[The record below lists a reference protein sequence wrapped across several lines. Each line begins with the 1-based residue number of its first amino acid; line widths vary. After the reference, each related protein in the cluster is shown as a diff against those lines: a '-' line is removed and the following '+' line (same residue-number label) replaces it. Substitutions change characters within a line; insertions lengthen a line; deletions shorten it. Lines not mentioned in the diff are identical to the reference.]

1 MVSPLLNIRPLA
13 KVICSWV
20 QDCKWQRSGWSA
32 KQTSFY
38 DYDISRSRYETLSTY
53 GIYAQSQSVSVPNSD
68 CSVFLA
74 LSEHGIWISWRVSG
88 CSHEVPSNLDSQH
101 LPECADVQRT
111 RRQCLWTV
119 GSRVCFHDKRL
130 WLRFGHFFGQRLPA
144 LFGYDASFYRCNAV
158 FGFFWTLNRL
168 FADIHQ
174 NHLEHCVT
182 GLECLFAR

>member
-1 MVSPLLNIRPLA
+1 MPILFIRPLA
-13 KVICSWV
+13 KVNWSWV
-20 QDCKWQRSGWSA
+20 QGCKSQQSGWSA

-38 DYDISRSRYETLSTY
+38 DYDISHSKCETLSTY
-53 GIYAQSQSVSVPNSD
+53 GIDAQSQSVFVPNSD

-74 LSEHGIWISWRVSG
+74 SSEHGIWISWRVSG
-88 CSHEVPSNLDSQH
+88 YFHEVLPVLDNQH
-101 LPECADVQRT
+101 LPECEDVQRT
-111 RRQCLWTV
+111 RRHRLWTV

-144 LFGYDASFYRCNAV
+144 LLGYDASFYRCNAV